1 MVMPDMTDTVS
12 PSFAR
17 LLRLG
22 RTEKRLLQMCAD
34 SVLVIVCFG
43 AAMALRLESFA
54 FLGNPSVWLMALI
67 CVPATILMFFAFGL
81 YRSILRFISGQV
93 LRAIGCGVIFSATFL
108 FMLSA
113 LLSAPLPRSVPGIY
127 ALLLF
132 VSAGGLRFVARA
144 MFQSLAKSARIPV
157 AIYGAGEAGRQLK
170 DALQNGRDYL
180 PLAFF
185 DDDPTL
191 HGAVISGR
199 TVFAPDQIAQ
209 VVEDMGV
216 ASILLAVPSASRLRR
231 REIVEE
237 VGKLGLQV
245 KTIPGIADIVGPRDG
260 QRAAP
265 DQPRRSAWP

>member
-1 MVMPDMTDTVS
+1 MRSCRLVIVACVRKAQTACICLRCCVVGVFPNAAMVMPDMTDTVS

-54 FLGNPSVWLMALI
+54 FLGNSSVWLMALI
-67 CVPATILMFFAFGL
+67 CVPATILMFLAFGL

-93 LRAIGCGVIFSATFL
+93 LRAIGCGVIFSAAFL
-108 FMLSA
+108 FLLAA

-144 MFQSLAKSARIPV
+144 MFQSLAKSARIPSPSMV
-157 AIYGAGEAGRQLK
+157 RAKR
-170 DALQNGRDYL
+170 DAN
-180 PLAFF
+180 
-185 DDDPTL
+185 
-191 HGAVISGR
+191 
-199 TVFAPDQIAQ
+199 
-209 VVEDMGV
+209 
-216 ASILLAVPSASRLRR
+216 
-231 REIVEE
+231 
-237 VGKLGLQV
+237 
-245 KTIPGIADIVGPRDG
+245 
-260 QRAAP
+260 
-265 DQPRRSAWP
+265 